1 MIEVKESNTFSMKM
15 KGGSAMGKKS
25 HFTQK
30 QKSGILKVERRLG

>member
-1 MIEVKESNTFSMKM
+1 M

-30 QKSGILKVERRLG
+30 QKLDILESAVIPAHHVSKFIF